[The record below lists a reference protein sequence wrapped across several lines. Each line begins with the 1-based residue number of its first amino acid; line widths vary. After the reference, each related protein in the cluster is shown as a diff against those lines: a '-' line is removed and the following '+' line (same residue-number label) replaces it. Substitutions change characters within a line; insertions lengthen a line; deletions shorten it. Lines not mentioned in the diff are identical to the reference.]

1 MKIIWLLSI
10 LCIIGISVCEKRVL
24 VLLENLAVK
33 ETHSIYFK
41 NLIDEGFDLTY
52 KVADDSTLNIKKY
65 GEFLFDHI
73 VVFSPTVEEFGG
85 NVNVEA
91 LTDFIDNGG
100 NILIA
105 GNSNLGEALREI
117 ASEVGIEADEEG
129 TYVIDHLSYDAKDE
143 GRHNLVI
150 ADSKN
155 LIKSAKITGG
165 VTAPLLYRGVGLLVD
180 QENPLVLDILT
191 GSTTSYSHNPDLPIK
206 EFPHAVGKQTVL
218 IAGLQAR
225 NNARVVLSGSLEFFS
240 DEFFNSQV
248 EPVAGKKMAS
258 GNEALAKA
266 LTKWCFKQSGVL
278 KVDSISHH
286 RKGEKETPGFYTI
299 KDDAVYTIVVKEL
312 INGKW
317 VPFEGTDMQME
328 FVRIDPFVRV
338 TMENK
343 GKKGEMVAN
352 FKVPDTYGVYQF
364 KVNYHRIGLTRLF
377 TTTQISVIPL
387 RHNQY
392 ERFIG
397 SAYPYYASSFSMMLG
412 VCVFSFVFLHFKEEE
427 VKKKSE

>member
-1 MKIIWLLSI
+1 M
-10 LCIIGISVCEKRVL
+10 IGISVCEKRVL

-41 NLIDEGFDLTY
+41 TLVDAGFDLTF
-52 KVADDSTLNIKKY
+52 KGADDATLNIKKY
-65 GEFLFDHI
+65 GEFLYDHL
-73 VVFSPTVEEFGG
+73 VVFAPTVEEFGG
-85 NVNVEA
+85 NLNVETN
-91 LTDFIDNGG
+91 TDFIDNGG

-225 NNARVVLSGSLEFFS
+225 NNARVVLSGSLESFS
-240 DEFFNSQV
+240 DEFFNSMV
-248 EPVAGKKMAS
+248 EPVAGKKVAS
-258 GNEALAKA
+258 GN
-266 LTKWCFKQSGVL
+266 G
-278 KVDSISHH
+278 
-286 RKGEKETPGFYTI
+286 
-299 KDDAVYTIVVKEL
+299 
-312 INGKW
+312 
-317 VPFEGTDMQME
+317 
-328 FVRIDPFVRV
+328 
-338 TMENK
+338 
-343 GKKGEMVAN
+343 
-352 FKVPDTYGVYQF
+352 
-364 KVNYHRIGLTRLF
+364 
-377 TTTQISVIPL
+377 
-387 RHNQY
+387 
-392 ERFIG
+392 
-397 SAYPYYASSFSMMLG
+397 
-412 VCVFSFVFLHFKEEE
+412 
-427 VKKKSE
+427 